1 MPKPNLIS
9 SRQCHSKWSIRQQRR
24 RKGAAPANG
33 PCEVCFCAVHAYS
46 EKLPVAGGAR
56 NGRCVLAREMVVLD
70 KAQRRDAGVKLIALA
85 RQARDAVEALL
96 ADATAAVRTGVTVDH
111 QMLDAVLDREQ
122 RATHG
127 LAWLA
132 TYVESVRQLAAYAER
147 MHAGGTLGEVEEL
160 LVRLGIGEYLA
171 QIQGGIPMSQGEIV
185 RPLDLGLA
193 AEAVVARL
201 AGPLHAFAPDHAQ
214 QRARLVELMRKHHGV
229 AVGDCGLDETLATM
243 REEMRKFAD
252 SEIAPQ
258 AQQWHRTNSY
268 IPLEV
273 VAQMSELGVFGL
285 TIPPDY
291 GGLGLGKESMCVVS
305 EELSR
310 GYIGVGSLG
319 TRSEIA
325 AELIIG
331 GGTEEQKNRWL
342 PKLAS
347 GEVLPTAVF
356 TEPNSGSDLASI
368 KTRAVRQ
375 DDVYKVYG
383 NKTWITHPVRADLM
397 TLLVRTNP
405 SEPGHRGLSMLLAEK
420 PRGTDDNP
428 FPAAGMSGTEIEV
441 LGYRGMKEYEIA
453 FDGFEVKAENLLG
466 GVEGL
471 GFRQL
476 MQTFESARIQTAA
489 RAIGVAQAAMEQAL
503 AYAQQRQQ
511 FGGPIINFPRVAD
524 KIAMMAVEIM
534 IARQLTYFAARRKD
548 SGKRCDLEAGMAKL
562 LAARVAWA
570 NADNA
575 VQIHGGNGFAL
586 EFPVSRILC
595 DARILSIF
603 EGAAE
608 IQAQVIA
615 RRLLSAGN

>member
-1 MPKPNLIS
+1 MLN
-9 SRQCHSKWSIRQQRR
+9 
-24 RKGAAPANG
+24 
-33 PCEVCFCAVHAYS
+33 
-46 EKLPVAGGAR
+46 
-56 NGRCVLAREMVVLD
+56 
-70 KAQRRDAGVKLIALA
+70 KAQRDGGAELVAIT
-85 RQARDAVEALL
+85 RQARAAVEAVL
-96 ADATAAVRTGVTVDH
+96 ADATAAVRRRVT
-111 QMLDAVLDREQ
+111 LDDQVIDSLLDREQ

-132 TYVESVRQLAAYAER
+132 TYVESVRQLAAYTER
-147 MHAGGTLGEVEEL
+147 MQANGTLGESEEL

-171 QIQGGIPMSQGEIV
+171 QIHGGIFMSQGEIV
-185 RPLDLGLA
+185 RPADLGV
-193 AEAVVARL
+193 AVESVATRL
-201 AGPLHAFAPDHAQ
+201 AGPLQALAASQAEH
-214 QRARLVELMRKHHGV
+214 RARLVELMRAHDD
-229 AVGDCGLDETLATM
+229 AAIGDCGLDETLATI

-252 SEIAPQ
+252 SEVAPQ

-268 IPLEV
+268 IPLDV

-285 TIPPDY
+285 TIPQDY

-331 GGTEEQKNRWL
+331 GGTEEQKDRWL

-368 KTRAVRQ
+368 KTRAVREG
-375 DDVYKVYG
+375 DVYKVYG

-405 SEPGHRGLSMLLAEK
+405 SEPGYRGLSMLLAEK

-489 RAIGVAQAAMEQAL
+489 RAIGVAQAAMEQAFG
-503 AYAQQRQQ
+503 YAQERRQ
-511 FGGPIINFPRVAD
+511 FGAPVIGFPRVAD

-534 IARQLTYFAARRKD
+534 IARQLTYFAARQKD

-586 EFPVSRILC
+586 EFPISRILC